1 LFNYSTIEKS
11 GHYFSIIQWL
21 NLNIMQIIT
30 VYLGELCNNSGL
42 SATEKTTIQSTL
54 QTWFTTICQ
63 TTTYT
68 ASVVW
73 TNAVPA
79 SITAADLLCYFMPN
93 QSASV
98 IKLAPGYAGGA
109 GVSHGFT
116 LVTATANVSEV
127 YVSSCRGSGS
137 MWFTEI
143 AFHELM
149 HNKLNLDNTGLH
161 GKGGIAVANVSA
173 GMSPSGS
180 NTTDMRTALSTNRP
194 QWTGG
199 WAASP
204 CPDPND
210 PLAGIL

>member
-1 LFNYSTIEKS
+1 
-11 GHYFSIIQWL
+11 
-21 NLNIMQIIT
+21 MAVIT

-42 SATEKTTIQSTL
+42 SAAEKSTIQSRL
-54 QTWFTTICQ
+54 QAWFTTVCQ
-63 TTTYT
+63 TTAHT

-73 TNAVPA
+73 TSSAPGA
-79 SITAADLLCYFMPN
+79 ITATDLICYFMPN
-93 QSASV
+93 QSSG
-98 IKLAPGYAGGA
+98 ILRLAPGYSTGA

-116 LVTATANVSEV
+116 FLSASANASEV
-127 YVSSCRGSGS
+127 YVASCRGNGAT
-137 MWFTEI
+137 WFTEL

-149 HNKLNLDNTGLH
+149 HNKLNLGNTGLH
-161 GKGGIAVANVSA
+161 SKGGIASATVSG
-173 GMSPSGS
+173 GMSPSAS
-180 NTTDMRTALSTNRP
+180 NITDMRAALGTNQN

>member
-1 LFNYSTIEKS
+1 
-11 GHYFSIIQWL
+11 
-21 NLNIMQIIT
+21 MPVIT

-42 SATEKTTIQSTL
+42 SAAEKTSIQGTL
-54 QTWFTTICQ
+54 LTWFTNVCQ
-63 TTTYT
+63 TTANT
-68 ASVVW
+68 AAVVW
-73 TNAVPA
+73 TSAVPA
-79 SITAADLLCYFMPN
+79 SITATDLLCYFLPN

-98 IKLAPGYAGGA
+98 IKLAPGYPGGA

-116 LVTATANVSEV
+116 LSTATANVSEV
-127 YVSSCRGSGS
+127 YVASCRGNGAT
-137 MWFTEI
+137 WFTEL

-149 HNKLNLDNTGLH
+149 HNKLSLDNTGLH
-161 GKGGIAVANVSA
+161 GKGGLASASVSS
-173 GMSPSGS
+173 GMTPSATNIS
-180 NTTDMRTALSTNRP
+180 DMRAALGTSRP